1 MMRGFP
7 GSVNIRK
14 YFFILFFNF
23 AIGLFLYFPAFSI
36 AKEPANPYI
45 AMSGGLSSES
55 QSAHEPL
62 NEDSGPAE
70 IFTLERTIESA
81 IKANI
86 RLKASREGTKA
97 SFFAKKNQRTY
108 FFPTLNSTYQYKHN
122 DEENRHQLFGV
133 ISPQDEYTFAVSF
146 TQPIFV
152 GFSLLNRF
160 KIAEL
165 GLDVAKI
172 NEKLIRQEIIFEAK
186 KAFFS
191 LLKAQKLM
199 TISKETVKQLEAHK
213 DVANNF
219 YEVGMTPL
227 NDLLKA
233 QVELANA
240 RQDYIVAQNN
250 LDIAKSNFNTILRRP
265 INSPVE
271 IKDVLDYSP
280 FEKEINYC
288 LDVAEKNRLEIKII
302 DLEVEIAEK
311 KLDIEQK
318 DYYPSISLTGN
329 YYRLG
334 TEWDVNGGG
343 GISDPEGWN
352 ITAVASWNFWE
363 WGKTRY
369 GVKEKL
375 SRLSYIRYKRAEIH
389 DNISLEVKQAYLKTK
404 EAEKKIATVEKAIEQ
419 AKENFRINKER
430 YKDQVAT
437 STDVLDAQTLLS
449 RTTTNYYNALYD
461 YKIAKASLYR
471 ATGQEVLK

>member
-7 GSVNIRK
+7 GSVNIKK
-14 YFFILFFNF
+14 YFFLLFFIF

-36 AKEPANPYI
+36 AKEPANSYI
-45 AMSGGLSSES
+45 AISDGLSSES

-62 NEDSGPAE
+62 NEDSGSAE
-70 IFTLERTIESA
+70 ILTLERTIESA

-86 RLKASREGTKA
+86 RLKASKEGTKA

-108 FFPTLNSTYQYKHN
+108 FFPTLNSTYQYKYN
-122 DEENRHQLFGV
+122 DEENKHPLFGV
-133 ISPQDEYTFAVSF
+133 INPQDEYTFAVSF

-191 LLKAQKLM
+191 LLKAQKLLA
-199 TISKETVKQLEAHK
+199 ISKETVKQLEAHK

-233 QVELANA
+233 QVELANK

-250 LDIAKSNFNTILRRP
+250 LDITKSNFNTILRRP

-334 TEWDVNGGG
+334 NEWDVNGGE

-389 DNISLEVKQAYLKTK
+389 DNISLEVKQTYLKTK

-430 YKDQVAT
+430 YKEQVAT

-461 YKIAKASLYR
+461 YKIAMASLYR